1 MKKKLQSLL
10 DMKTMALLLKNNM
23 ASFLTGEALL
33 AQCEFEEL
41 VTRFHGES
49 AEWILPEDAEAARS
63 DVDLFIS
70 QLDRAIE
77 RARSE
82 SESE

>member
-1 MKKKLQSLL
+1 MKKKLQFLL

-41 VTRFHGES
+41 VARFHRESGEGIS
-49 AEWILPEDAEAARS
+49 PEDADAAGS

-70 QLDRAIE
+70 QLDLAIE
-77 RARSE
+77 RARNE
-82 SESE
+82 SGSK

>member
-1 MKKKLQSLL
+1 MKKRLQSLL

-33 AQCEFEEL
+33 AQSEFEEL
-41 VTRFHGES
+41 VTRFHGER
-49 AEWILPEDAEAARS
+49 ALWISPEDAAAARS
-63 DVDLFIS
+63 EVDVVINR
-70 QLDRAIE
+70 LDRAIE
-77 RARSE
+77 RARNE

>member
-41 VTRFHGES
+41 VKRFHGES
-49 AEWILPEDAEAARS
+49 AGRISPEDAEAARG

-77 RARSE
+77 RVRNE